1 MAIRRRLFAST
12 PGYSVSAK
20 QRSYGMPTRTLP
32 TYPRYS
38 RSGHY
43 GDTRSED
50 TLLFDRVSQVSYL
63 SDALLDEGYDTA
75 RRSRGRDQQL
85 LREATNAIVSSES
98 YATPQT
104 SVASRRVARGRVIRA
119 ASVPPRSAPPAYSEA
134 AIIASKLEPDPIKR
148 RRPRSQFAADKLRNM
163 RKEAQESVY
172 TGTASAGMT
181 ASTPPLPRLTERK
194 AIRTEEG
201 FSKPKNILSWQYR
214 VESRIPPNDLLY
226 QPSSFIR
233 IREQVR
239 NAQERM
245 DRHRQLLDRYLP
257 DSEDTGDIAAKV
269 LRKTS
274 ELEKRNA
281 SYRAGGG
288 ADSTTATVKN
298 PALYAT
304 GVEQRT
310 SPVSELR
317 RRIRKTLNKSRMSYS

>member
-119 ASVPPRSAPPAYSEA
+119 ASVPPRSAPPAYSE
-134 AIIASKLEPDPIKR
+134 
-148 RRPRSQFAADKLRNM
+148 
-163 RKEAQESVY
+163 
-172 TGTASAGMT
+172 
-181 ASTPPLPRLTERK
+181 PRLTERK

>member
-85 LREATNAIVSSES
+85 LREATNAIVNLTHVCPAFPQVSSES

-119 ASVPPRSAPPAYSEA
+119 ASVPPRSAPPAYSE
-134 AIIASKLEPDPIKR
+134 
-148 RRPRSQFAADKLRNM
+148 
-163 RKEAQESVY
+163 
-172 TGTASAGMT
+172 
-181 ASTPPLPRLTERK
+181 PRLTERK